1 MHTPVQE
8 ERRQKRRIIV
18 AATAAS
24 LLVCGFAATDIAY
37 SHTNVH
43 LSVDGVTRP
52 VATFENTVQG
62 VLRSAGVELSNGD
75 EVSPALSER
84 VKDGDT
90 ITLRHA
96 RTVSV
101 TINGKEE
108 RINTTAT
115 TQAQL
120 LQDLAGRDAA
130 ITASRSN
137 VRTDL
142 AMIADRGTPVT
153 VVADGKETNVE
164 LTHRFDIDQVLQAA
178 KVSASPIDRVAL
190 ASADGHL
197 QVVITRVTRGE
208 STKESPVKFKTVK
221 KETEDLEKGKEKVET
236 KGKEGVEKIYTYQ
249 QTVGDDVQVQVETK
263 REMVTEPVDEV
274 ILVGTA
280 DPEEL
285 AARRRTQGIMVD
297 ANGDPIPSQYSG
309 ADPRGI
315 AQTMVAQRG
324 WGEGEFQCLLQLWER
339 ESHWNPYAQ
348 NPSSGAYGIPQS
360 LPGSKMAS
368 AGADWQTNP
377 ATQIAWG
384 LGYIANR
391 YGTPCGA
398 WGHSNAVGWY

>member
-1 MHTPVQE
+1 MHKPVENQ
-8 ERRQKRRIIV
+8 RREKRRILA

-24 LLVCGFAATDIAY
+24 ALVCGIAATNVATSRAD
-37 SHTNVH
+37 VH

-52 VATFENTVQG
+52 VTTFENTVGG
-62 VLRSAGVELSNGD
+62 VLRSAGVQMGNGD
-75 EVSPALSER
+75 EITPTLSTR

-90 ITLRHA
+90 ITLRRA
-96 RTVSV
+96 RPVTV
-101 TINGKEE
+101 TIGGKEQQ
-108 RINTTAT
+108 INTTAY
-115 TQAQL
+115 TQAEL
-120 LQDLAGRDAA
+120 LQDLAGREAV
-130 ITASRSN
+130 ISASRAS
-137 VRTDL
+137 VRSDL

-164 LTHRFDIDQVLQAA
+164 LTHRFDIDQVLQSA
-178 KVSASPIDRVAL
+178 KVAASPIDRVTL
-190 ASADGHL
+190 ESQGGRL
-197 QVVITRVTRGE
+197 QVVVTRVTRGE

-221 KETEDLEKGKEKVET
+221 KETDDLEKGKEKVET
-236 KGKEGVEKIYTYQ
+236 EGKDGIEKIYTYQ
-249 QTVGDDVQVQVETK
+249 QTVGDDVQVKVETK
-263 REMVTEPVDEV
+263 REVVTKPVDEV
-274 ILVGTA
+274 VLVGTA

-285 AARRRTQGIMVD
+285 AARRRAQGIMVD

-315 AQTMVAQRG
+315 AQAMVAQRG

-377 ATQIAWG
+377 ATQITWG